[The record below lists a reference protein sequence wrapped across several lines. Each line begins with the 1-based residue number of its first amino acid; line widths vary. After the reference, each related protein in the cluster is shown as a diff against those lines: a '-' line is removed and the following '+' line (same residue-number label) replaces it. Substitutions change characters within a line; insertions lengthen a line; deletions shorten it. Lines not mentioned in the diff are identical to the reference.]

1 MKSAGG
7 GGTVGSVR
15 QSAIFLPARPD
26 AAGTRGADHRIRRPR
41 TPPHGAQKT
50 TPDRHADI
58 AVRAGFAWDRGRSV
72 KEALRPGL
80 LSFLKFAT
88 RQNWDWVSPLSLLAL
103 STLGVFFIYSAQLAT
118 GLTQWKVQVGWM
130 IAGALV
136 YTAVSLIDYQFWL
149 KFAHWVYLTSMV
161 LLIAVLIPGIGSER
175 YGAQRWIDFG
185 PVSFQPSELAKLATL
200 LICASI
206 LARNKI
212 GSVKPSFLVLGKLAL
227 AVALPMILILL
238 QPNLGTALVIPP
250 MVVSLLYVAQLPR
263 RFFIAA
269 IVLFALLAT
278 VVTVDMVRY
287 YNYMTEN
294 NLSFIRDR
302 GRYEPHSWL
311 PLLHDYQRNR
321 ILATVDPERID
332 PKNIGWNLRQ
342 SLISVGSG
350 GLTGKGWTEGTQ
362 AQLGYLPPTVAH
374 NDFIFSVLAEEKGFL
389 GSLTVLGLFGV
400 VLMNGV
406 RIAGLARDRFGT
418 YLALGVSVIVAM
430 HVFVNIGM
438 TIGLMPITGLPLPF
452 LSYGGS
458 FVLSCCLLQGLVQS
472 VYRFRRDY

>member
-1 MKSAGG
+1 MDLWRQRPPRIFCERGVA
-7 GGTVGSVR
+7 VQAALGSNR
-15 QSAIFLPARPD
+15 WQPL
-26 AAGTRGADHRIRRPR
+26 
-41 TPPHGAQKT
+41 
-50 TPDRHADI
+50 
-58 AVRAGFAWDRGRSV
+58 

-80 LSFLKFAT
+80 LSFLKVAT
-88 RQNWDWVSPLSLLAL
+88 RQTWDWVGPAALLAL
-103 STLGVFFIYSAQLAT
+103 SMIGVCFIYSAQLAT
-118 GLTQWKVQVGWM
+118 GLHQWKVQVGWLFV
-130 IAGALV
+130 GALV
-136 YTAVSLIDYQFWL
+136 YTAASLIDYEFWL
-149 KFAHWVYLTSMV
+149 KYAHWVYLASMV
-161 LLIAVLIPGIGSER
+161 LLIAVLIPGIGTER

-185 PVSFQPSELAKLATL
+185 PMSFQPSELAKLATL
-200 LICASI
+200 LICSSI

-227 AVALPMILILL
+227 AVTLPMILILL

-269 IVLFALLAT
+269 IVLFATLAT

-287 YNYMTEN
+287 YNFMTEN
-294 NLSFIRDR
+294 NLSFRDDR
-302 GRYEPHSWL
+302 GKFESHSWL
-311 PLLHDYQRNR
+311 PLYDYQRNR
-321 ILATVDPERID
+321 ILATVNPERID
-332 PKNIGWNLRQ
+332 PKGIGWNQSQ

-362 AQLGYLPPTVAH
+362 AQLGYLPTTVAH

-389 GSLTVLGLFGV
+389 GSLTVILLFGV

-406 RIAGLARDRFGT
+406 RIASQARDRFGT
-418 YLALGVSVIVAM
+418 YLALGVSVIIAM

-472 VYRFRRDY
+472 VYRFRKNF

>member
-1 MKSAGG
+1 MAPSKRNLSLWQAHAPAILETQQAPRASPEPQNCRLTAAFSHASNQRG
-7 GGTVGSVR
+7 VAVQSVFGSN
-15 QSAIFLPARPD
+15 
-26 AAGTRGADHRIRRPR
+26 RRP
-41 TPPHGAQKT
+41 P
-50 TPDRHADI
+50 
-58 AVRAGFAWDRGRSV
+58 V

-80 LSFLKFAT
+80 LSFLKVAT
-88 RQNWDWVSPLSLLAL
+88 RQTWDWVGPAALLAL
-103 STLGVFFIYSAQLAT
+103 SLIGVCFIYSAQLAT
-118 GLTQWKVQVGWM
+118 GLSQWKVQIGWM
-130 IAGALV
+130 LAGAML
-136 YTAVSLIDYQFWL
+136 YTAVSLIDYEFWL
-149 KFAHWVYLTSMV
+149 KYAHWVYLVSMA
-161 LLIAVLIPGIGSER
+161 LLIAVLIPGIGTER

-278 VVTVDMVRY
+278 VLTVDMVRY
-287 YNYMTEN
+287 YNFMTEN

-350 GLTGKGWTEGTQ
+350 GFTGKGWTEGTQ

-389 GSLTVLGLFGV
+389 GSLTVILLFGV

-406 RIAGLARDRFGT
+406 RIAGQARDRFGT
-418 YLALGVSVIVAM
+418 YLALGVSVIIAM

-472 VYRFRRDY
+472 VYRFRKNF

>member
-1 MKSAGG
+1 MGIGRAFAPQEARDANHPHCREATGWIHLGAHENFAPAGHG
-7 GGTVGSVR
+7 GV
-15 QSAIFLPARPD
+15 ALPE
-26 AAGTRGADHRIRRPR
+26 
-41 TPPHGAQKT
+41 
-50 TPDRHADI
+50 
-58 AVRAGFAWDRGRSV
+58 GFAWNRGFSV

-88 RQNWDWVSPLSLLAL
+88 RQNWDWVSPLCILAL
-103 STLGVFFIYSAQLAT
+103 CTIGVCFIYSAQLAT

-130 IAGALV
+130 VAGGIL
-136 YTAVSLIDYQFWL
+136 YMAVATLDYQIWM
-149 KFAHWVYLTSMV
+149 KFAHWVYLASTI
-161 LLIAVLIPGIGSER
+161 LLVAVLIPGIGSSR
-175 YGAQRWIDFG
+175 YGARRWIDFG

-200 LICASI
+200 LTCASI

-212 GSVKPSFLVLGKLAL
+212 GSVTPSFLVLGKLAL
-227 AVALPMILILL
+227 AVAVPMILILW

-269 IVLFALLAT
+269 IVLFALLAA
-278 VVTVDMVRY
+278 VVSTDMWRY
-287 YNYMTEN
+287 YSYVQEHHLDFKKDTGNYE
-294 NLSFIRDR
+294 S
-302 GRYEPHSWL
+302 HSWL
-311 PLLHDYQRNR
+311 PYLHDYQRNR
-321 ILATVDPERID
+321 ILATVDPESID
-332 PKNIGWNLRQ
+332 AKGIGWNLIQ
-342 SLISVGSG
+342 SRISVGSG
-350 GLTGKGWTEGTQ
+350 GLTGKGWTDGTQ
-362 AQLGYLPPTVAH
+362 AQLGYLPSTVAH

-389 GSLTVLGLFGV
+389 GSLTVIGLFSV